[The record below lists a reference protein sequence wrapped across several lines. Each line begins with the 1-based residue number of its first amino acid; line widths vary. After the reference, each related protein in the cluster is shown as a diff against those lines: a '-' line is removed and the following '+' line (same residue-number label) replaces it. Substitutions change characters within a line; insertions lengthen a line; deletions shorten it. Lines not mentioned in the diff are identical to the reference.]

1 MLVAMSVDLVGTVHT
16 PVPLDVLVDAAG
28 KTLARL
34 LGMQAAP
41 VIEVVTE
48 RKSERGRPVHEGR
61 CLLRQELG
69 TLLIG
74 ERPTHSAGQRPHE
87 RDFDFRVAGGEDTVG
102 LIVFDPCEVLDHQA
116 SNEQLEPVEA
126 VFSPPRTCVG
136 VVTATAL
143 ALAAGSLGGGR
154 FVDAE
159 ISMLPRPESNPA
171 RMVEL
176 TRLPDRGDD
185 FVERCERFMRQFAR
199 LNGWPR
205 DVRLPPGPETAA

>member
-1 MLVAMSVDLVGTVHT
+1 MSVDLVGTMHT

-28 KTLARL
+28 ETLARL
-34 LGMQAAP
+34 LGLKAAP
-41 VIEVVTE
+41 VIEVVAE
-48 RKSERGRPVHEGR
+48 RRFELGRPVHEGR
-61 CLLRQELG
+61 RLLHRELG

-74 ERPTHSAGQRPHE
+74 ERATHSADQRPHE
-87 RDFDFRVAGGEDTVG
+87 RDVDFRVTGWEDTVG
-102 LIVFDPCEVLDHQA
+102 LIVFDPCEVLDHEEVTD
-116 SNEQLEPVEA
+116 EQLEPVEA
-126 VFSPPRTCVG
+126 VFSPERTCVG

-143 ALAAGSLGGGR
+143 ALTAGSLGGGR

-205 DVRLPPGPETAA
+205 DVRLPPGPGAVV